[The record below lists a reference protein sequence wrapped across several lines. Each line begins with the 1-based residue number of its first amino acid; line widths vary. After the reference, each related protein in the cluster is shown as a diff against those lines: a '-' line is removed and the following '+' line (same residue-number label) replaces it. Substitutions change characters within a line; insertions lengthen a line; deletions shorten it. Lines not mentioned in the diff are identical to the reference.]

1 MPSFQIHQHPVF
13 THAAE
18 IQQLC
23 KPLERFGITNFC
35 YIRIKDSKRL
45 SYIGNNPKYAEQYF
59 KCSYYDFDL
68 HMDHIE
74 VQEASSTRK
83 YILWDNI
90 ELEDK
95 SKELYLAGVD
105 CGICHTFSIIE
116 YEPKVANY
124 YHFATGPNNHQINQF
139 YLNNV
144 EILMH
149 FIQFFKESVYAC
161 KKLKSAFECNFE
173 LNKKE
178 GSFYTSENSHFSD
191 SYEEAI
197 DELIS
202 ETLPSRYYI
211 NTDLYLTQREIQILK
226 WL

>member
-1 MPSFQIHQHPVF
+1 MQSFNISQHPVF
-13 THAAE
+13 THTAE

-35 YIRIKDSKRL
+35 YIRINDSKKL

-59 KCSYYDFDL
+59 TSSYYDFDL
-68 HMDHIE
+68 HMDQIQAKE
-74 VQEASSTRK
+74 FPSTRK

-90 ELEDK
+90 SLEGK
-95 SKELYLAGVD
+95 SEELYIAGLNH
-105 CGICHTFSIIE
+105 GICHTFSIIE
-116 YEPKVANY
+116 YEPKIANY
-124 YHFATGPNNHQINQF
+124 YHFATGPDNSQINQF

-144 EILMH
+144 DILTH
-149 FIQFFKESVYAC
+149 FIQFFKESVYGC
-161 KKLKSAFECNFE
+161 KALSKAFELTFE

-178 GSFYTSENSHFSD
+178 GFFYSGENSSSSE
-191 SYEEAI
+191 SYEKEF

-211 NTDLYLTQREIQILK
+211 KTDLYLTRKEIQV
-226 WL
+226 